1 MEPMKIGVAGVSGRM
16 GREIAMAASSR
27 NDMALSAASEHPG
40 HPWIGNPL
48 VDCLQECGSSCQVDG
63 DPSTAFRAVDA
74 IIDFTTPENSVA
86 NAAVAAH
93 RQIVHVIGTTGM
105 DDDQRSAIADASRSS
120 VIVCS
125 GNMSLGI
132 NLLTGLTE
140 IVARALDDEFDIEI
154 VETHHRHKVDAP
166 SGTALMLGRAADKG
180 RGSDGSG
187 STTLCHVGTPGPRKK
202 GSIGYS
208 AIRGGD
214 VVGEH
219 DVILAANGERII
231 LRHVATDRSIYARG
245 ALTAALWARGKP
257 FGQYDMKDVLGL

>member
-16 GREIAMAASSR
+16 GRAIAMAAIAR
-27 NDMALSAASEHPG
+27 DDMVLLSASEHPD
-40 HPWIGNPL
+40 HAWIGNPL
-48 VDCLQECGSSCQVDG
+48 MDCLQECRSSCRVDAN
-63 DPSTAFRAVDA
+63 PSTAFRDVDA
-74 IIDFTTPENSVA
+74 IIDFTTPDNSVA
-86 NAAVAAH
+86 NAAAAAE

-105 DDDQRSAIADASRSS
+105 DETQQEAIADASRRS

-154 VETHHRHKVDAP
+154 VEAHHRHKVDAP
-166 SGTALMLGRAADKG
+166 SGTALMLGRAAEKG
-180 RGSDGSG
+180 RGIDDSG
-187 STTLCHVGTPGPRKK
+187 SHALCHVGAPGPRLK

-231 LRHVATDRSIYARG
+231 LRHVATDRSIYVRG
-245 ALTAALWARGKP
+245 ALAAALWGKGKP

>member
-16 GREIAMAASSR
+16 GREIAMAAIAR
-27 NDMALSAASEHPG
+27 DDMALAAASEHPG

-48 VDCLQECGSSCQVDG
+48 MDCLQESGSSCPVDG
-63 DPSTAFRAVDA
+63 DPSTAFRDVDA

-86 NAAVAAH
+86 NAAVAAD

-105 DDDQRSAIADASRSS
+105 DADERSAIADASRNS

-154 VETHHRHKVDAP
+154 VETHHRTR
-166 SGTALMLGRAADKG
+166 SM
-180 RGSDGSG
+180 
-187 STTLCHVGTPGPRKK
+187 
-202 GSIGYS
+202 
-208 AIRGGD
+208 
-214 VVGEH
+214 
-219 DVILAANGERII
+219 
-231 LRHVATDRSIYARG
+231 RH
-245 ALTAALWARGKP
+245 P
-257 FGQYDMKDVLGL
+257 EQH